1 MKKFFIFFSIL
12 AVLTVA
18 FILIVSNRR
27 STPWVEW
34 VRQNVPLSAIQVNN
48 PTVADEDIT
57 LKKET
62 ELALEKETELA
73 PALGP
78 EWEKWVDKEI
88 KWRIAEF
95 KKWIMN
101 PENLPPED
109 REVWENRAITDEEW
123 LAKVFAKRREVT
135 RAQLVAKA
143 HELKS
148 EYGEP
153 SKGMEYTINIE
164 FEFPRIPHFV
174 YEGPQNVKAL
184 METFDEKYQSNGSVQ
199 EMDEKYPREEWLQMF
214 VDNGYDI
221 LDQND
226 YRSALGLR
234 YDVERVKNDPEQ
246 WRSGL
251 LDIPPTDDWETYK
264 EAYIAINVS
273 MNQRFHTAARED
285 PDYTGGFIPHSH
297 PDVFLRFNGSR
308 VYVKRDGLATNYYGR
323 NLTDEQTRDLTHYG
337 VHPEGVEVIY
347 IDDDYNVLDERP
359 PLITPDMMQEEV
371 PSFITPE
378 MLKYVE
384 LPPDDWTPPRGSTPP
399 PGLEEALKANG
410 WRGSFAPQEVGPTG
424 KPSVPDNS
432 FAEQTERAA
441 QDAREQYENVQREFD
456 RFAGMSDDEMEAEFE
471 KLLRDTYPEL
481 PPKKNIESAFRE
493 LFETRRISP
502 KRLNRAFN
510 ILDLHG
516 PERGL
521 HMIKEVD
528 PEAAAQIERI
538 LSIPPKEEESPPTD

>member
-18 FILIVSNRR
+18 FVLIVSNRR
-27 STPWVEW
+27 TTPWDEW
-34 VRQNVPLSAIQVNN
+34 VRQNVSPPAIQENN
-48 PTVADEDIT
+48 PTVADEGIT
-57 LKKET
+57 PKKET
-62 ELALEKETELA
+62 KLALEKKAELT
-73 PALGP
+73 P
-78 EWEKWVDKEI
+78 ELEPVWKKWVDEWMKKKEAAH
-88 KWRIAEF
+88 KE
-95 KKWIMN
+95 WIMR
-101 PENLPPED
+101 P
-109 REVWENRAITDEEW
+109 ENRAVWEEHPITEAEM
-123 LAKVFAKRREVT
+123 LAKISEAT
-135 RAQLVAKA
+135 RAQYVAKA
-143 HELKS
+143 HELKN

-153 SKGMEYTINIE
+153 SKDMEYTINVE
-164 FEFPRIPHFV
+164 FELPRIPHFV

-184 METFDEKYQSNGSVQ
+184 METFDEKYQSQGRVQ

-234 YDVERVKNDPEQ
+234 YDVERVKNDPEL
-246 WRSGL
+246 WRSGS

-264 EAYIAINVS
+264 EAYIDINVS
-273 MNQRFHTAARED
+273 MHQRIHTAARED
-285 PDYTGGFIPHSH
+285 PEYTGGFIPHSH
-297 PDVFLRFNGSR
+297 PDVFLRYNGSR
-308 VYVKRDGLATNYYGR
+308 VYVKRNGLATSFYGR
-323 NLTDEQTRDLTHYG
+323 DLTNEQQRELTHYG

-347 IDDDYNVLDERP
+347 IDEDYNVLDERP

-371 PSFITPE
+371 PPFITPD
-378 MLKYVE
+378 MLRYVE
-384 LPPDDWTPPRGSTPP
+384 LPPNDWTPPRGWEPP

-424 KPSVPDNS
+424 KPSAPDNS
-432 FAEQTERAA
+432 FAEQTDRAA
-441 QDAREQYENVQREFD
+441 QDAREQYENAQREFD

-471 KLLRDTYPEL
+471 KLLRDTFPEL
-481 PPKKNIESAFRE
+481 PPKKNIDSAFRE

-510 ILDLHG
+510 ILDQHG
-516 PERGL
+516 PERGIR
-521 HMIKEVD
+521 MIKEVD

-538 LSIPPKEEESPPTD
+538 LSIPPKEEKPPPTD

>member
-12 AVLTVA
+12 TVLAVA

-27 STPWVEW
+27 STPWDKW
-34 VRQNVPLSAIQVNN
+34 VQQNVPPPAIQVNN
-48 PTVADEDIT
+48 PPVADEGIT
-57 LKKET
+57 HEKET
-62 ELALEKETELA
+62 ELALEKKAELT
-73 PALGP
+73 P
-78 EWEKWVDKEI
+78 ELEPVWEKWVDERMKKKEAAH
-88 KWRIAEF
+88 KE
-95 KKWIMN
+95 WIMR
-101 PENLPPED
+101 P
-109 REVWENRAITDEEW
+109 ENRAVWEEHPITEAEM
-123 LAKVFAKRREVT
+123 LAKMSEAT
-135 RAQLVAKA
+135 RSQYVAKA
-143 HELKS
+143 HELKN

-153 SKGMEYTINIE
+153 SKDMEYTINVE
-164 FEFPRIPHFV
+164 FELPRIPHFV
-174 YEGPQNVKAL
+174 YKGPQNVKAL
-184 METFDEKYQSNGSVQ
+184 METFDEKYQSNGLIL

-234 YDVERVKNDPEQ
+234 FDVESVKNDPEQ

-264 EAYIAINVS
+264 EAYIDINVS
-273 MNQRFHTAARED
+273 MLQRFHTAARED
-285 PDYTGGFIPHSH
+285 PEYTGGFIPHSH
-297 PDVFLRFNGSR
+297 PDVFLRYNGSR

-323 NLTDEQTRDLTHYG
+323 ALTDEQRRDLTHYG

-371 PSFITPE
+371 PPFITPE

-441 QDAREQYENVQREFD
+441 QDAREQFENAQREFD

-471 KLLRDTYPEL
+471 KLLRDTFPEL

-493 LFETRRISP
+493 QFETRRISP

-538 LSIPPKEEESPPTD
+538 LSIPPKEEEPPPTD

>member
-1 MKKFFIFFSIL
+1 MKKFLIFFSIL

-27 STPWVEW
+27 STPWDEW
-34 VRQNVPLSAIQVNN
+34 VRQNAPPPAIQVNN
-48 PTVADEDIT
+48 PTVEDEGIT
-57 LKKET
+57 H
-62 ELALEKETELA
+62 EKETELV
-73 PALGP
+73 LEKKSELTP
-78 EWEKWVDKEI
+78 ELEPVWKKWVDERMKKKEAAH
-88 KWRIAEF
+88 KE
-95 KKWIMN
+95 WIMR
-101 PENLPPED
+101 P
-109 REVWENRAITDEEW
+109 ENRAVWEEHPITEAEM
-123 LAKVFAKRREVT
+123 LAKMSEAT
-135 RAQLVAKA
+135 RAQYVAKA
-143 HELKS
+143 RELKN

-153 SKGMEYTINIE
+153 SKDMEYTINVE
-164 FEFPRIPHFV
+164 FELPRIPHFV

-184 METFDEKYQSNGSVQ
+184 METFDEKYQSNGLIQ

-221 LDQND
+221 IDQND

-234 YDVERVKNDPEQ
+234 FDVESVKNDPEQ

-273 MNQRFHTAARED
+273 MLQRFHTAARED

-323 NLTDEQTRDLTHYG
+323 SLTDEQRRDLTHYG

-432 FAEQTERAA
+432 FAEQNERAA
-441 QDAREQYENVQREFD
+441 QDAREQFENAQREID

-471 KLLRDTYPEL
+471 KLLRDTFPEL
-481 PPKKNIESAFRE
+481 PPKKNIDSAFQE

-510 ILDLHG
+510 ILDQHG

-521 HMIKEVD
+521 RMIKEVD
-528 PEAAAQIERI
+528 PEAAAQIERM
-538 LSIPPKEEESPPTD
+538 LSIPPKEKEPQPTD

>member
-1 MKKFFIFFSIL
+1 MKKIFIFFSIL

-18 FILIVSNRR
+18 FILIVFNRR
-27 STPWVEW
+27 STPWDEW
-34 VRQNVPLSAIQVNN
+34 VQQNVPPPAIQEDN
-48 PTVADEDIT
+48 PTVADEGIT
-57 LKKET
+57 HEKET
-62 ELALEKETELA
+62 ELALEKKAEMTPELE
-73 PALGP
+73 PI
-78 EWEKWVDKEI
+78 WEKWVDERMKKKEAAH
-88 KWRIAEF
+88 KE
-95 KKWIMN
+95 WIVR
-101 PENLPPED
+101 P
-109 REVWENRAITDEEW
+109 ENRAVWEEHPITQAEM
-123 LAKVFAKRREVT
+123 LAKMSEAT
-135 RAQLVAKA
+135 RAQYVAKA
-143 HELKS
+143 HELNNK
-148 EYGEP
+148 YGEP
-153 SKGMEYTINIE
+153 SKDMEYTINVE
-164 FEFPRIPHFV
+164 FELPRIPPFV

-184 METFDEKYQSNGSVQ
+184 METFDEKYQSNGLIQ
-199 EMDEKYPREEWLQMF
+199 EMDEKYPREEWLQMY

-234 YDVERVKNDPEQ
+234 FDVESVKNDPEQ

-273 MNQRFHTAARED
+273 MHQRFHTAARED

-323 NLTDEQTRDLTHYG
+323 NLTDEQTRDLTHHG

-432 FAEQTERAA
+432 FAEQNERAA
-441 QDAREQYENVQREFD
+441 QDSREQYENVQREFD

-481 PPKKNIESAFRE
+481 PPKKNIESAFQE

-502 KRLNRAFN
+502 KRLNRAFK

-516 PERGL
+516 PERGIR
-521 HMIKEVD
+521 MIKEVD

-538 LSIPPKEEESPPTD
+538 LSIPPKEKELPPTD